1 MDKKYSIFDYLAQ
14 TFMIFGIN
22 VLLLN
27 MFCLLFGESAKG
39 YSTIFSLGGSG
50 LSIATMM
57 QFLLLIA
64 ILTFFRFLFMT
75 DRLIKRLSIVPRI
88 IFLFAAAFI
97 STVIFVVLFGW
108 FPVDVPVLWVMF
120 IVCFGISCGAST
132 FISYLK
138 EKSENKKLEEALRKN
153 KERFK

>member
-1 MDKKYSIFDYLAQ
+1 MDKRYSIFDYLAQ
-14 TFMIFGIN
+14 TFTIFGIN

-39 YSTIFSLGGSG
+39 YSTIFSLGDIG

-64 ILTFFRFLFMT
+64 ILTFFRFMFMT
-75 DRLIKRLSIVPRI
+75 DRIIKRLSIVSRMI
-88 IFLFAAAFI
+88 LLFAAAFI
-97 STVIFVVLFGW
+97 STVIFVILCGW
-108 FPVDVPVLWVMF
+108 FPVDMPALWIMF
-120 IVCFGISCGAST
+120 ISCFGISGGASA

-138 EKSENKKLEEALRKN
+138 EKSENKKLEEALRKS
-153 KERFK
+153 KERFN

>member
-1 MDKKYSIFDYLAQ
+1 MDKKFGVFDYLAQ
-14 TFMIFGIN
+14 TFTIFGIN

-27 MFCLLFGESAKG
+27 MFCLFFGESAKG
-39 YSTIFSLGGSG
+39 YSTIFSLGNSG
-50 LSIATMM
+50 LSIATML

-75 DRLIKRLSIVPRI
+75 DWLIKRLSIVPRI
-88 IFLFAAAFI
+88 IFLFATAFF
-97 STVIFVVLFGW
+97 STVIFIILCGW
-108 FPVDVPVLWVMF
+108 FPVDMPALWIIF
-120 IVCFGISCGAST
+120 IACFVISCGVST

-138 EKSENKKLEEALRKN
+138 EKSENKKLEVALKKS

>member
-1 MDKKYSIFDYLAQ
+1 MK
-14 TFMIFGIN
+14 
-22 VLLLN
+22 
-27 MFCLLFGESAKG
+27 
-39 YSTIFSLGGSG
+39 
-50 LSIATMM
+50 
-57 QFLLLIA
+57 
-64 ILTFFRFLFMT
+64 
-75 DRLIKRLSIVPRI
+75 IKRLSIVPRI

-97 STVIFVVLFGW
+97 STVIFVILFGW